1 MCCVVL
7 CCADYIT
14 ASDGKTTTAAAAHD
28 TTTGAADMAMPDIE
42 LGEFMLD
49 GPFDLLGQIFNINGG
64 SDYGADSGSWA
75 V

>member
-1 MCCVVL
+1 ML
-7 CCADYIT
+7 CCTNYIIAT
-14 ASDGKTTTAAAAHD
+14 DGKTTTTTTTTAHD
-28 TTTGAADMAMPDIE
+28 TTTGAVDMAMPDVE

-64 SDYGADSGSWA
+64 SGYGQDPESWA